1 MSTNS
6 KKPAKLLFK
15 GEVQER
21 VGLSFP
27 SIWGMMRNGTFPAGR
42 EVGGKTGWIE
52 SEIDA
57 WIESRPHRRY
67 KPRDPVKAEGA
78 R

>member
-1 MSTNS
+1 MTSTTD
-6 KKPAKLLFK
+6 KKPIKLLFK

-52 SEIDA
+52 SEIDT
-57 WIESRPHRRY
+57 WIENRPLRQY
-67 KPRDPVKAEGA
+67 KPRVDA
-78 R
+78 